1 MIDQPQS
8 QHQASIA
15 FEEWM
20 QRRRKKKKGQINK
33 RGVKEKEIAVNSGDL
48 TFLKVG

>member
-1 MIDQPQS
+1 MVDQPQS

-20 QRRRKKKKGQINK
+20 QRRRKKRDESIWK
-33 RGVKEKEIAVNSGDL
+33 RLKDKEIATKSGDL